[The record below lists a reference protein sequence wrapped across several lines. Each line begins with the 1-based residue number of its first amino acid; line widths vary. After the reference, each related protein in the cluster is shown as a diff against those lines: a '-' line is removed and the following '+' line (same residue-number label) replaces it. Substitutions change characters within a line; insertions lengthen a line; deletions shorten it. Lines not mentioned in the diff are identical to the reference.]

1 MPDSPKRADQN
12 LPRGRAPSLQ
22 DVASLAGVSSGTVSR
37 ALSRPGMISEAT
49 RIRVLAAAER
59 LGYVANGAARALAM
73 RRTMTVGA
81 IVPRFGGSS
90 FPTMIQALEATLAV
104 QGYTLLLAAPEHSHS
119 HEPAILRTMLE
130 RGVDAVALLSG
141 EHPREVFVMLAGSR
155 TPFVMMWAEGSGE
168 ATAWCARLHAAG
180 SNCSRPRRS
189 RQSMVFA
196 KGSRRWSSCLRVP
209 RR

>member
-12 LPRGRAPSLQ
+12 LPRGRVPSLQ

-90 FPTMIQALEATLAV
+90 FPTMIQALEATLAL
-104 QGYTLLLAAPEHSHS
+104 QG
-119 HEPAILRTMLE
+119 
-130 RGVDAVALLSG
+130 
-141 EHPREVFVMLAGSR
+141 
-155 TPFVMMWAEGSGE
+155 
-168 ATAWCARLHAAG
+168 
-180 SNCSRPRRS
+180 
-189 RQSMVFA
+189 
-196 KGSRRWSSCLRVP
+196 
-209 RR
+209 